1 MHPSTTT
8 TDSDLPVS
16 APPVVLNHSSSFVP
30 SILNHNLFVPL
41 NDTNRYPFPH
51 LIASSPSAVA
61 PTSASSNYLDL
72 LRTWNYHRFFSS
84 NMKTDSTMTTTSTA
98 SSENASVDYPSHNS
112 SFHRYSPR
120 VGPTGTYP
128 VNEDHLLLNKFRH
141 DTVVSLETGESKP
154 IQHLTTNDFL
164 LSAKQNRQY
173 AR

>member
-8 TDSDLPVS
+8 TDSDLPVP
-16 APPVVLNHSSSFVP
+16 APPVALNHLSNFVP
-30 SILNHNLFVPL
+30 STLNPNLLVSL
-41 NDTNRYPFPH
+41 NDPNRYPFPH
-51 LIASSPSAVA
+51 LISSPPSVA
-61 PTSASSNYLDL
+61 SPTSASSNYLDL

-84 NMKTDSTMTTTSTA
+84 NMQTDSMTTTAS
-98 SSENASVDYPSHNS
+98 SSENSPVDYPSHNS

-128 VNEDHLLLNKFRH
+128 VNEDQLLLNKFHH

-164 LSAKQNRQY
+164 LSAKQNRRY